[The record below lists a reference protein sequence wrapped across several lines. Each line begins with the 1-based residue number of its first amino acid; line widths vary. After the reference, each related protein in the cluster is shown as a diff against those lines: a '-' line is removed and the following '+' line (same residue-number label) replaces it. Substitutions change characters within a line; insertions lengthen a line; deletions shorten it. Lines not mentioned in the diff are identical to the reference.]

1 MLLGRG
7 RSVVVALGL
16 SGGLVC
22 AASVPAL
29 AADVDHLPAKVTVAP
44 REAIHLSFTAPA
56 CGDGWLVDV
65 PGDMAAIKAVKPPK
79 CVDGVTS
86 WTITTTKSAGAKS
99 VVEFTRFGGDGT
111 KIGVLKLTVK
121 VK

>member
-1 MLLGRG
+1 MLVGGR
-7 RSVVVALGL
+7 RVVASLAL
-16 SGGLVC
+16 AGGVLLAS
-22 AASVPAL
+22 AAPST

-44 REAIHLSFTAPA
+44 REAIHLHFTAPE
-56 CGDGWLVDV
+56 CGDAWLVDV
-65 PGDMAAIKAVKPPK
+65 PGDMSAIKAVKPPT

-86 WTITTTKSAGAKS
+86 WLVTTTKSAAARS
-99 VVEFTRFGGDGT
+99 VVEFTRFGTDGK